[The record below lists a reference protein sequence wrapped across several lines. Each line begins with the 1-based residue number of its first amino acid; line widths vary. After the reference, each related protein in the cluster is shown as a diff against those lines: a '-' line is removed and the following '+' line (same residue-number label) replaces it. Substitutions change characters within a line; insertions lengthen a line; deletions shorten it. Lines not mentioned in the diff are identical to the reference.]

1 MLGTAELLEVW
12 ESGLA
17 VDPIRRAVL
26 LHAAARPATRADDLL
41 DAVVGQRDADL
52 FGLRAALF
60 GASMPVRVA
69 CRGCG
74 EELEFE
80 FDATAVS
87 GMALPAPDPVA
98 VTEGEWTVVM
108 RMPTSGDLL
117 GAGGAARTLLS
128 SCALEISRGGRPA
141 TVDDL
146 PAAVAASA
154 GQAVAAADPRADIEL
169 DVACPECGEST
180 GAELDIA
187 GFLWAELDS
196 WARATLLD
204 VHLLASSYGWREP
217 DVLALSPSRRRY
229 YLELCGHA

>member
-1 MLGTAELLEVW
+1 VLGTAELLAVW

-17 VDPIRRAVL
+17 VDPARRAVL
-26 LHAAARPATRADDLL
+26 LHAAARPATPAEELL
-41 DAVVGQRDADL
+41 GTVVGQRDADL

-60 GASMPVRVA
+60 GPAMPVRVA
-69 CRGCG
+69 CTGCA

-80 FDATAVS
+80 FDATVVA
-87 GMALPAPDPVA
+87 GMARPAPAPVE
-98 VTEGEWTVVM
+98 VTEGEWTVVL
-108 RMPTSGDLL
+108 RVPTSGDLL
-117 GAGGAARTLLS
+117 DAGGARALLS
-128 SCALEISRGGRPA
+128 SCALAVSRGGQPS

-146 PAAVAASA
+146 PAPVVASA
-154 GQAVAAADPRADIEL
+154 GRAVAEADPRADVQL
-169 DVACPECGEST
+169 DVVCPECGARTE
-180 GAELDIA
+180 AELDIV

-217 DVLALSPSRRRY
+217 DVLALSPSRRRH